1 MHVNAREIEAREIHV
16 RPVNLKPSL
25 SLSSSPVA
33 LLSLKN
39 LQYEGCLEN
48 IMSTKF
54 DEKFAVDTHIANM
67 SATATQSTVSP
78 GGPKASKFA
87 AKSGFVIP
95 KNKLSGS
102 LVPVFRG
109 KKSGSNDTTTEENTN
124 KVPRKTKW
132 GPDLTQDASVRRG
145 RALAYQTRVDQIMLL
160 LKSGILEV
168 EDDEESQ
175 LAAQDADHK
184 SFNPQLDSEKLEIL
198 ELEKREAIGEILKL
212 NPSYKIP
219 PDYKPLLKEAIVPI
233 PVRQYQGY
241 NFLGLIFGPASDTQ
255 KRLEK
260 ETGTIIHFKGTKAD
274 TGEKVEISPSDGN
287 VQSTY
292 EELYI
297 HISADTYEKVDAAAD
312 LIELLVTSVSGNLAA
327 LSTSTSVSGE
337 NVNVFSQSQDEVTP
351 LMVSSAGLNQGAA
364 QQSVV
369 GLMQTPP
376 QGRFQYQSPWFP
388 SGPPQTPM
396 RPLNSLAPILTNPV
410 SVQLSSQNLSNMP
423 SLFGPRP
430 PTAAG
435 FNPTIQNPNIVPYS
449 SHMPMQVHQH
459 PYMPQ
464 IHPSSHTGP
473 PRNFPMPAP
482 QPSPGQPNIS
492 VQFPFTGSQLQP
504 TGPLPIGRP
513 RPLPDRSLTPA
524 GNSAGWSG
532 APVSAQASFG
542 FSNMGQSAPTMVSP
556 LGQLPVLP
564 QPAAVST
571 APPPNVSSAAGPIYA
586 SGPSQVGPS
595 SAFHASLRPMQVPA
609 SGPTLLP
616 MATSSVSSSS
626 NSRST
631 VNFSTINPPTAT
643 APRPQHPSSV
653 DFTFQ
658 PHRPQNPV
666 SVAVPMPNGQPA
678 TQNTPPTRPMA
689 QLPAPQAPSFRL
701 AGSNAAPQPVMQG
714 FHRTQV
720 GNQMGQSQANI
731 ASAPFA
737 RNPNTGFAN
746 LSPISHAT
754 PVSPMGP
761 RNFGPGP
768 QVPNLAG
775 PFPPR
780 PGNPLQLRQNYPPP
794 PNRPENHM
802 ALNRQF
808 SNKSFMFDKMAPGP
822 RGLQIYDPFSPTSV
836 PIQPQQQGANPT
848 SAKQENDPEYEDL
861 MASVG
866 VK

>member
-1 MHVNAREIEAREIHV
+1 MSSKVDE
-16 RPVNLKPSL
+16 PS
-25 SLSSSPVA
+25 
-33 LLSLKN
+33 
-39 LQYEGCLEN
+39 
-48 IMSTKF
+48 
-54 DEKFAVDTHIANM
+54 AVDTHIVNM
-67 SATATQSTVSP
+67 SATAPLTVSP
-78 GGPKASKFA
+78 GGSKVSKFA

-109 KKSGSNDTTTEENTN
+109 GKKSGSNDTTTEENTN
-124 KVPRKTKW
+124 KVQRKTKW
-132 GPDLTQDASVRRG
+132 GADPTQDATVRRG
-145 RALAYQTRVDQIMLL
+145 RALAYQTRVDQITLL

-168 EDDEESQ
+168 EDDQESQ

-184 SFNPQLDSEKLEIL
+184 SSNPQVDSEKLELL

-212 NPSYKIP
+212 NPSYKTP
-219 PDYKPLLKEAIVPI
+219 PDYKPLPKEAIVPI
-233 PVRQYQGY
+233 PVKQYQGY

-260 ETGTIIHFKGTKAD
+260 ETGTIIQVKGTKAD
-274 TGEKVEISPSDGN
+274 TGEKVEISTSDGN
-287 VQSTY
+287 VQSAY
-292 EELYI
+292 EELYF

-327 LSTSTSVSGE
+327 LSSSTSVSGE
-337 NVNVFSQSQDEVTP
+337 NVNTFSQSQDEVTP
-351 LMVSSAGLNQGAA
+351 LMVSSAGINQGMA
-364 QQSVV
+364 QPVV
-369 GLMQTPP
+369 GPMQTPP
-376 QGRFQYQSPWFP
+376 QGQFQYQNPWFP
-388 SGPPQTPM
+388 LGPPQTPM
-396 RPLNSLAPILTNPV
+396 RPLNASAPFLTNPV
-410 SVQLSSQNLSNMP
+410 SVQLSSRNPSNMP

-430 PTAAG
+430 PTSAG
-435 FNPTIQNPNIVPYS
+435 FTQTIQNPSLVPHS
-449 SHMPMQVHQH
+449 SHLPMQVLPH

-492 VQFPFTGSQLQP
+492 AQFPFTVSQPQP
-504 TGPLPIGRP
+504 TGPLPTGRPIIPSLPQAASSIPP
-513 RPLPDRSLTPA
+513 RPLPDQPLAPA
-524 GNSAGWSG
+524 GSSPGWSG
-532 APVSAQASFG
+532 APVSAQG
-542 FSNMGQSAPTMVSP
+542 FSKMGQLAPTMVP
-556 LGQLPVLP
+556 PQGQRPVLP
-564 QPAAVST
+564 HPGAAST
-571 APPPNVSSAAGPIYA
+571 APPLNVSASATGPIYA
-586 SGPSQVGPS
+586 PGPPQVGS
-595 SAFHASLRPMQVPA
+595 SAFHGSLRPMQVPA
-609 SGPTLLP
+609 SAPTP
-616 MATSSVSSSS
+616 VPSNS

-658 PHRPQNPV
+658 PHRPHNPV
-666 SVAVPMPNGQPA
+666 SLTVPRPNSQPA
-678 TQNTPPTRPMA
+678 TLNTPPPRPMA
-689 QLPAPQAPSFRL
+689 QLPAPQAPSFRF
-701 AGSNAAPQPVMQG
+701 AGSNAAPQPVMAG
-714 FHRTQV
+714 FPRSQV
-720 GNQMGQSQANI
+720 GNHMGQSQANI
-731 ASAPFA
+731 PSAPFA
-737 RNPNTGFAN
+737 RNPNAGFAN
-746 LSPISHAT
+746 LSPITHAT

-802 ALNRQF
+802 ARQF
-808 SNKSFMFDKMAPGP
+808 NNKSFTFDKMVPGP
-822 RGLQIYDPFSPTSV
+822 RGPQIYDPFSPTSV
-836 PIQPQQQGANPT
+836 PMRPQQQGAIPT
-848 SAKQENDPEYEDL
+848 SAGKQENDPEYEDL

>member
-1 MHVNAREIEAREIHV
+1 
-16 RPVNLKPSL
+16 
-25 SLSSSPVA
+25 
-33 LLSLKN
+33 
-39 LQYEGCLEN
+39 
-48 IMSTKF
+48 MSTKV

-67 SATATQSTVSP
+67 SATTTQSTVSP
-78 GGPKASKFA
+78 GGSKSSKFA
-87 AKSGFVIP
+87 ATSGFVIP

-109 KKSGSNDTTTEENTN
+109 EKKSGSNNTTTEVNTN
-124 KVPRKTKW
+124 KVLRKTKW

-160 LKSGILEV
+160 LKSGILEI

-175 LAAQDADHK
+175 LAAQEADHK
-184 SFNPQLDSEKLEIL
+184 SFNPQLESKKLELL

-212 NPSYKIP
+212 NPSYKTP
-219 PDYKPLLKEAIVPI
+219 PEYKPLLKEAIVPI

-260 ETGTIIHFKGTKAD
+260 ETGTIIHFKGSKAD

-287 VQSTY
+287 VYSAY

-297 HISADTYEKVDAAAD
+297 HISADTYEKVDTAAD
-312 LIELLVTSVSGNLAA
+312 LIELLVTSVSGNLAT

-351 LMVSSAGLNQGAA
+351 LMVSSTGLNLGAP
-364 QQSVV
+364 QPIV
-369 GLMQTPP
+369 GFMQTPP
-376 QGRFQYQSPWFP
+376 QGQFPYQSPWFP
-388 SGPPQTPM
+388 SGPLQTPM
-396 RPLNSLAPILTNPV
+396 RPLSSLAPILTNPV
-410 SVQLSSQNLSNMP
+410 SVQLSSQNPSNIP

-435 FNPTIQNPNIVPYS
+435 FIPTIQNPNIVPYS

-504 TGPLPIGRP
+504 AGPLLIGRP
-513 RPLPDRSLTPA
+513 RPLPDRPLTLA

-532 APVSAQASFG
+532 PPVSAQATFG
-542 FSNMGQSAPTMVSP
+542 FSNMGQSAPTMVP
-556 LGQLPVLP
+556 PQGQRPVLP
-564 QPAAVST
+564 QPGAVS
-571 APPPNVSSAAGPIYA
+571 AAPPNVSSSAAGPIYA
-586 SGPSQVGPS
+586 SGPSQVRPS
-595 SAFHASLRPMQVPA
+595 FVFHASLRPMQVPA
-609 SGPTLLP
+609 SGPTLVP
-616 MATSSVSSSS
+616 MAASSLSSIS

-631 VNFSTINPPTAT
+631 LNFSTINPHTAT

-666 SVAVPMPNGQPA
+666 SVTVSRPSSQPA
-678 TQNTPPTRPMA
+678 TLNTPPTRPMA
-689 QLPAPQAPSFRL
+689 QPPAPQAPSFRL

-714 FHRTQV
+714 FHRTQA

-731 ASAPFA
+731 PSAPFA
-737 RNPNTGFAN
+737 GNPNARFAN
-746 LSPISHAT
+746 LSLISHTT
-754 PVSPMGP
+754 PVSPVGP

-775 PFPPR
+775 PFPHR

-794 PNRPENHM
+794 PNRPETHM

-836 PIQPQQQGANPT
+836 PIRPQQQGANPT
-848 SAKQENDPEYEDL
+848 SAVKQENDPEYEDL